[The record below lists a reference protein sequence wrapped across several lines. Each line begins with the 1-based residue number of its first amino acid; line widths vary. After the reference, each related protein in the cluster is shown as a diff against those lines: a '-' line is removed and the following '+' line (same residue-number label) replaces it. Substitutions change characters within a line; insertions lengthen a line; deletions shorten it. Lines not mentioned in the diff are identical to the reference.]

1 MKIKM
6 KKTILLLALIF
17 SSVFAA
23 NAQKTN
29 GTTKPVTTLQATLK
43 EFKTEGI
50 TWHAITLKS
59 EKFTAYKKMLND
71 VFGLK
76 PVFEQ
81 EGFSLFQF
89 ANVSMLELYAPNKV
103 PAYGYNGTVAFGFR
117 VSDIEAATAAL
128 MKAGYKVLGDIIR
141 LKEMNY
147 AYVHFTGPDG
157 IVYGLNEQK

>member
-1 MKIKM
+1 M
-6 KKTILLLALIF
+6 
-17 SSVFAA
+17 
-23 NAQKTN
+23 
-29 GTTKPVTTLQATLK
+29 QAVLK

-50 TWHAITLKS
+50 TWHAITLEG

-76 PVFEQ
+76 PAFEQ

-89 ANVSMLELYAPNKV
+89 SNGSMLELYSPKAV
-103 PAYGYNGTVAFGFR
+103 PPYGYNGSVAFGFR

-128 MKAGYKVLGDIIR
+128 KKAGYKVLNDIVR
-141 LKEMNY
+141 MKDLNY
-147 AYVHFTGPDG
+147 AFVHFQGPDG